1 MPGTGVVLRGTV
13 VHGGEIVELVL
24 HGVGGDAV
32 GHLCGSVVVQRRCLG
47 NHPAKQHHVHGRIF
61 IQRILI
67 GTIVLAVF
75 CSQFCQRHGLCLS
88 NQQQC
93 RGVIALFPILFIAFF
108 EGNSSHFQR
117 ILGHLFQFF
126 PILSGKQFS
135 QFIRYKVNC
144 P

>member
-1 MPGTGVVLRGTV
+1 M
-13 VHGGEIVELVL
+13 
-24 HGVGGDAV
+24 
-32 GHLCGSVVVQRRCLG
+32 GHLCGSVIIQRRRLG

-61 IQRILI
+61 IQCILI

-75 CSQFCQRHGLCLS
+75 YSQFCQRRGLCLS

-93 RGVIALFPILFIAFF
+93 RGVIALFPILFIDFF